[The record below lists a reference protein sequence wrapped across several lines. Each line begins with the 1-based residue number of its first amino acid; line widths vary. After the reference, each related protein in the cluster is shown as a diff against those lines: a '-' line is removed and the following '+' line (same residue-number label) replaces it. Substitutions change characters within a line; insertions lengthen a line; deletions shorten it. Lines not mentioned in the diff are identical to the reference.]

1 MQKLVGNAVW
11 GEKKSQ
17 NGSETR
23 VDIMIVLRSTQP
35 STNRYKSGP
44 GTSFHQPYY
53 PISFLIKAAFEQDI
67 EVVEAI

>member
-1 MQKLVGNAVW
+1 
-11 GEKKSQ
+11 
-17 NGSETR
+17 
-23 VDIMIVLRSTQP
+23 MIILRSIQS